1 MEVLGETLHRAKAK
15 RREAYGPWVSC
26 LPASE
31 ARYPS
36 EGVRVGDGVGGNS
49 AFLPGETSR
58 PPRSLEGSSG
68 SRKGRKD

>member
-26 LPASE
+26 LPACE

-36 EGVRVGDGVGGNS
+36 EGVRMDEGVGGSS
-49 AFLPGETSR
+49 AFLP
-58 PPRSLEGSSG
+58 EGDLSASA
-68 SRKGRKD
+68 